1 MEIGGKLLPGGI
13 TYFFSDTQ
21 FPTCMAPSIR
31 IIGIKDY
38 INRPYSPEIELS
50 NTPVAGFVSS
60 ELGKIESNEVKNE
73 GRYQGA
79 LNYTKRRWRDAIEA
93 QEMLEK
99 AFDNYS
105 KGIDPIW
112 CAPCH
117 CWSVTKAC
125 NFGL

>member
-1 MEIGGKLLPGGI
+1 M
-13 TYFFSDTQ
+13 
-21 FPTCMAPSIR
+21 
-31 IIGIKDY
+31 
-38 INRPYSPEIELS
+38 
-50 NTPVAGFVSS
+50 
-60 ELGKIESNEVKNE
+60 KNE

-112 CAPCH
+112 VRTMSLLVGDESLQFRFVRQSDEPADGGTWLC
-117 CWSVTKAC
+117 
-125 NFGL
+125 LQR